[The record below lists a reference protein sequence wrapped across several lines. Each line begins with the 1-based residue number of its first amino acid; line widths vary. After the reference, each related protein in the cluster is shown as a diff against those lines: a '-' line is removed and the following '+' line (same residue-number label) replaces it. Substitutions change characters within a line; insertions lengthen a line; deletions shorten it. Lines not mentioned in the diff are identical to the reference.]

1 MDDYIIGRL
10 ESVTIDNNGEGGL
23 GGSKGEIVLAAVSA
37 VSEHGSG
44 GVRVQK
50 VQAPAVNWY
59 EASDGDDLLSLT
71 SGRRYG
77 LPFLC
82 LREAEMGE
90 RLMVTLTLVEDD
102 TPALSAL
109 ADVGTRVVP
118 AVGSAV
124 GSSVASP
131 AVGAGVGAGLE
142 AVSGAIRSSWDQDVI
157 AVHSNVLLRDD
168 DWGVGRPPVSVSERL
183 DGAARFTYRL
193 ERLTV
198 PTGMRV
204 RVRLNRIH
212 VPEDLDT
219 NVWPFTDASD
229 IYVFARAWAGEFT
242 GEIPNQVITRMPAS
256 GERSMD
262 TGSVWDVNAVVYEG
276 VAKPFLLTEIAVW
289 DNDRPARTDELHGM
303 ITDFRTTSDL
313 FRAFHARGWRPIR
326 EQVSC
331 GPHLTLDYQIEPVDP
346 LTVELQEWW
355 SADRGDHYTTTHP
368 LWTAAARNH
377 HHHDYVRLGSL
388 GYAYSKDV
396 PQPPGT
402 VPIYSWWSPSR
413 GDNFTTTQPDWAGRP
428 GDRRAPD
435 YGFVRI
441 DGYLYDPILPQPT
454 GTVPVYSWWSPRRQ
468 DNRMTNAREWAGPL
482 RATRAPDYTCFRLD
496 GYALT
501 IF

>member
-1 MDDYIIGRL
+1 MDTYIVGRL
-10 ESVTIDNNGEGGL
+10 DSVAIDDNSEGGFA
-23 GGSKGEIVLAAVSA
+23 GSKSEIVLAAVSA
-37 VSEHGSG
+37 SSDHGG
-44 GVRVQK
+44 GSRVQK

-59 EASDGDDLLSLT
+59 EASDGDDLLGLT
-71 SGRRYG
+71 SGRRTG

-82 LREAEMGE
+82 FRERDMGE

-102 TPALSAL
+102 TPALSAV
-109 ADVGTRVVP
+109 AEVATQVIP
-118 AVGSAV
+118 AVGGAV

-142 AVSGAIRSSWDQDVI
+142 AVSAAIRSSWNQDVI

-168 DWGVGRPPVSVSERL
+168 GWGVGRPPVSVSERR
-183 DGAARFTYRL
+183 DGAARFTYRM

-198 PTGMRV
+198 PTGVRV

-212 VPEDLDT
+212 VPDDLDT
-219 NVWPFTDASD
+219 NFIFTDASD
-229 IYVFARAWAGEFT
+229 VYIFARAWAGEFT
-242 GEIPNQVITRMPAS
+242 GEVPNQVITRLPTS

-262 TGSVWDVNAVVYEG
+262 SGAVWDVNAVLYEG
-276 VAKPFLLTEIAVW
+276 LAKPFLLTEIAVW
-289 DNDRPARTDELHGM
+289 DNDRPAKTDVLHGM
-303 ITDFRTTSDL
+303 ITDFRTTSEL
-313 FRAFHARGWRPIR
+313 FQAFHALGWRPIR
-326 EQVSC
+326 ERISC

-368 LWTAAARNH
+368 SWTAAAPNY

-388 GYAYSKDV
+388 GYAYSREL

-413 GDNFTTTQPDWAGRP
+413 GDNFTTTQSAWAGP

-435 YGFVRI
+435 YGFVRV
-441 DGYLYDPILPQPT
+441 DGYLHDPRLPQPT
-454 GTVPVYSWWSPRRQ
+454 GTIPVYSWWSPGRQ
-468 DNRMTNAREWAGPL
+468 DNRMTNARDWAGPL
-482 RATRAPDYTCFRLD
+482 RATRAPDYTCFRLE

-501 IF
+501 VF